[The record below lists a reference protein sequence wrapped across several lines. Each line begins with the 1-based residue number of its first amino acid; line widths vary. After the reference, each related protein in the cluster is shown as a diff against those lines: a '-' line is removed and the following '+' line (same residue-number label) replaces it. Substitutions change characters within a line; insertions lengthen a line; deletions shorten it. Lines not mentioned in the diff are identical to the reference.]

1 MPDQFASVDD
11 YLRRLPDDTRA
22 ILQEL
27 RRRLRAISPGTGE
40 TISYQMPTITLNGR
54 SLVHFA
60 AWKHHVALY
69 PVPDGEADFER
80 DIAPYRSGKST
91 VKFPYGSP
99 MPYELIERM
108 VELLI
113 ADSPVHPSEKG

>member
-1 MPDQFASVDD
+1 MPEQVATVDD
-11 YLRRLPDDTRA
+11 YLLHFSDDVRA

-27 RRRLRAISPGTGE
+27 RRRLRAITPGTGE
-40 TISYQMPTITLNGR
+40 AIRYNMPTITLNGR

-60 AWKHHVALY
+60 GWKHHVALY
-69 PVPDGEADFER
+69 PVPDGDPQFER

-91 VKFPYGSP
+91 VKFPYSSP

-108 VELLI
+108 VTLLI
-113 ADSPVHPSEKG
+113 ADSAAPPG